1 MENKTQT
8 QIKELKNALKTLE
21 QTEISNITSEVL
33 TNLPIYR
40 RGA

>member
-33 TNLPIYR
+33 ANLPIYR

>member
-21 QTEISNITSEVL
+21 QTEIKNITSSLLME
-33 TNLPIYR
+33 LPLR
-40 RGA
+40 RGF